1 VTPFDLTLKEFAM
14 FVTFQTCRCVI
25 ALSVLLMWGCTS
37 VPTDPPLSTPVNT
50 QPEMATGSVDKALWT
65 GKRFAVAAANPL
77 ATQAG
82 VNTIEAGGSA
92 VDAAIAVQMVL
103 GLVEPQSSGLGG
115 GAFLLYFNG
124 KEVQAF
130 DGRETAPAQS
140 DDKLLL
146 SKDGTPLALHE
157 AAVGGRS
164 VGVPGVLRMLELAHQ
179 RHGKLPWARLFDPAI
194 ALAQDGFAVSPRLHT
209 LLAKDLYLKQDP
221 VAAAYFYQ
229 PDGVPHPVGHILRNP
244 ALAQVLRKIA
254 SQGAGAFYEGDIAQA
269 IVNKVRL
276 HPTNPGLLALP
287 DLAAYRAKVRL
298 PLCFEHAA
306 SLRTYRLCGFP
317 PPSSGGIAVGQILG
331 MLARLMPEPL
341 ALEPGGLPSPDWLHV
356 YLEVSRLAF
365 ADRAQFVA
373 DPDFV
378 VAPGGNWMSMLSPT
392 YLAQRAQLVTAQSM
406 KVAKPGDPG
415 GQKNSYSAA
424 AEQPEHGTSHI
435 SIVDAQGHAVAMT
448 STIEDQF
455 GSRQMV
461 QGFLL
466 NNELTDFNFLS
477 VDAQGK
483 PAANRVQ
490 PGKRP
495 RSSMSPTLVF
505 DVRDGRLVMA
515 AGSPGGSAIIHYT
528 TKLLYGVLNWGLDAQ
543 QAVALPNFGANNGP
557 SLLEEGRFPKRTLD
571 SLRTRGALVQELPM
585 TSGLQALH
593 LTAYGLTGGADPRR
607 EGVVMGE

>member
-1 VTPFDLTLKEFAM
+1 MLTPFQLSRWAAVLTLL
-14 FVTFQTCRCVI
+14 
-25 ALSVLLMWGCTS
+25 ALWGCTS
-37 VPTDPPLSTPVNT
+37 VPTDLPPNT
-50 QPEMATGSVDKALWT
+50 TVTSQPEMDTGSANKALWT
-65 GKRFAVAAANPL
+65 GKHFAVAAANPL
-77 ATQAG
+77 ASRAG
-82 VNTIEAGGSA
+82 ISTLEAGGSA

-130 DGRETAPAQS
+130 DGRETAPALS

-157 AAVGGRS
+157 AAVGGRA

-179 RHGKLPWARLFDPAI
+179 RHGKLPWARLFEPAI
-194 ALAQDGFAVSPRLHT
+194 ALAQNGFAVSPRLNA
-209 LLAKDLYLKQDP
+209 LLAKDLYLKNDP
-221 VAAAYFYQ
+221 SAAAYFYQ
-229 PDGVPHPVGHILRNP
+229 ADGAPHPVGHMLRNP

-254 SQGAGAFYEGDIAQA
+254 ALGAGAFYEGEIAQA
-269 IVNKVRL
+269 IVNKVRT
-276 HPTNPGLLALP
+276 HPTNPGLLAAP
-287 DLAAYRAKVRL
+287 DLAAYQAKVRL
-298 PLCFEHAA
+298 PLCFDHTA

-317 PPSSGGIAVGQILG
+317 PPGSGAIAMGQILG
-331 MLARLMPEPL
+331 ILGRLTPEPL
-341 ALEPGGLPSPDWLHV
+341 ALDQDGLPAADWLHV
-356 YLEVSRLAF
+356 YLEASRLAF

-378 VAPGGNWMSMLSPT
+378 AAPAGNWMNMLSPA
-392 YLAQRAQLVTAQSM
+392 YLSQRAQLVGTQSM
-406 KVAKPGDPG
+406 KVAKPGNPG
-415 GQKNSYSAA
+415 GLKNSYGLTT
-424 AEQPEHGTSHI
+424 EQPEHGTSHI
-435 SIVDAQGHAVAMT
+435 SIIDAQGHAVAMT

-461 QGFLL
+461 LGFLL
-466 NNELTDFNFLS
+466 NNELTDFNFS
-477 VDAQGK
+477 PVDAQGK

-505 DVRDGRLVMA
+505 DVRDGQLVMA

-528 TKLLYGVLNWGLDAQ
+528 TKLLYGVLNWGLDVQ
-543 QAVALPNFGANNGP
+543 QAISLPNFGSSNGP
-557 SLLEEGRFPKRTLD
+557 SLLEEGRFPALTLEA
-571 SLRTRGALVQELPM
+571 LRRRGAAVQVQPM
-585 TSGLQALH
+585 TSGLQALRV
-593 LTAYGLTGGADPRR
+593 TPSGLTGGADPRR